1 MANLYSG
8 KHTYTGY
15 KAISEITD
23 TEISYVVDTEYQI
36 QIAIN
41 DTIRVREGETGD
53 GYILHSDNPF
63 TWKYDG
69 ENDLFIENPHGK
81 LMYINVSD

>member
-1 MANLYSG
+1 MANLF
-8 KHTYTGY
+8 TDTITFTGY

-23 TEISYVVDTEYQI
+23 TEISYVADTEYQI

-41 DTIRVREGETGD
+41 DTIRVREGETGK
-53 GYILHSDNPF
+53 GYWLHDDTPF

-69 ENDLFIENPHGK
+69 ENDLYIENNGK
-81 LMYINVSD
+81 AMYINVSE

>member
-8 KHTYTGY
+8 KHTYSGY
-15 KAISEITD
+15 KAL
-23 TEISYVVDTEYQI
+23 TELTELTFSANTKYQI

-41 DTIRVREGETGD
+41 DTIKVVEGETGD

-63 TWKYDG
+63 TWEYDG
-69 ENDLFIENPHGK
+69 ENELYIENPHGK